1 MAAVSLPAANASQH
15 GERSMW
21 QAMGD
26 KTSSIATITE
36 DTFEFTWLI
45 LQAYLMEV
53 HQGRLARDG

>member
-1 MAAVSLPAANASQH
+1 
-15 GERSMW
+15 MW

-26 KTSSIATITE
+26 KTSSIATIAE